1 MSKVLN
7 GQKSGV
13 TIAAALAWVAVTII
27 APTHTRAEPAKRAL
41 AALKVELNRA
51 QAAGANCRLALV
63 AHNGLA
69 VAIKALTMELVL
81 FDKQRQVVSV
91 LSVAAGEMPAGK
103 TRVRQYDIKAVECA
117 SIGQVLLNDVTRCDG
132 EGLTPAACLK
142 LVEPSSRTSI
152 PFTF

>member
-1 MSKVLN
+1 MFHVLTV
-7 GQKSGV
+7 QASV
-13 TIAAALAWVAVTII
+13 VRLAAALACVAATII
-27 APTHTRAEPAKRAL
+27 ATDHARAEPAKRAP
-41 AALKVELNRA
+41 AALTVELNRA
-51 QAAGANCRLALV
+51 LSAGANCRLALV

-69 VAIKALTMELVL
+69 VAIKALTMEVVL

-132 EGLTPAACLK
+132 QGLTPAACLK
-142 LVEPSSRTSI
+142 LVKPSSRTSI